1 LSKLAHTP
9 ANRNDDL
16 KNDMGW
22 VNEEVVIKCE
32 ARGFVAMA
40 ANRQAVG
47 MRQTESEPDNGHETR
62 K

>member
-1 LSKLAHTP
+1 LSKLVHTP
-9 ANRNDDL
+9 VNRNENL
-16 KNDMGW
+16 KNDTGW
-22 VNEEVVIKCE
+22 VNEEAVIKCE

-47 MRQTESEPDNGHETR
+47 MWQSESEPDNGHETR